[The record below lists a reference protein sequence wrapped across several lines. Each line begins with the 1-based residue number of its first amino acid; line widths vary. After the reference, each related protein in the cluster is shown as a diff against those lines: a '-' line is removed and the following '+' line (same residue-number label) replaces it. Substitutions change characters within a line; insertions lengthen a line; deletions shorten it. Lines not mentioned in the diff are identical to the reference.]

1 MSRQNKVNPGQYTS
15 AGRLSPDDLGRE
27 MRRQRGKVQTA
38 PGGDV
43 KPPAWETT
51 PPAPK
56 ISGRRTAAKTRPGRL
71 KVAGAHAVIGV
82 TRVTA
87 GAAKAVTRAAAK
99 VVGTSR
105 RTGATASKKPAGAAK
120 SSAKGSKTKPARGR

>member
-27 MRRQRGKVQTA
+27 MRRQRGKARVA

-43 KPPAWETT
+43 KAPAWETT
-51 PPAPK
+51 PAAPK
-56 ISGRRTAAKTRPGRL
+56 VSGRRAAAKTRPGRL
-71 KVAGAHAVIGV
+71 QVAGAHAVIGV

-87 GAAKAVTRAAAK
+87 SAAKSVTRAAAT
-99 VVGTSR
+99 VVGAKR
-105 RTGATASKKPAGAAK
+105 RTAATAPKKPAGAAA
-120 SSAKGSKTKPARGR
+120 STAKGAKTKQRGR